1 MSTHKI
7 GHAARTSGVTV
18 ETVRYYEREG
28 LLERAHRSE
37 GGYRLYSDADIERLQ
52 FIRKAKSLGFTLDD
66 IAELLHLQDGGGSQH
81 EVRER
86 VRLRL
91 DDLDHKITHLTAIR
105 DVLTTL
111 EHQCAGCGPVSGC
124 AIIEGVRSLAIPQD

>member
-7 GHAARTSGVTV
+7 GHAARQSGVTV

-28 LLERAHRSE
+28 LLNSAHRTQ

-66 IAELLHLQDGGGSQH
+66 IAGLLQLQDGGGSQH

-86 VRLRL
+86 VRQRL
-91 DDLDHKITHLTAIR
+91 SDLDHKILHLTAIR
-105 DVLTTL
+105 SALATL
-111 EHQCAGCGPVSGC
+111 ERQCAGCGPVSGC
-124 AIIEGVRSLAIPQD
+124 AIIEGVKSLSLP